1 MHKETPQIFLT
12 LPNSSIT
19 IKIAVKQVNKFGGYG
34 LAILL
39 IYFDLGPHKVI
50 EWITRHI
57 TKELELTKNSTERC
71 MK

>member
-1 MHKETPQIFLT
+1 M
-12 LPNSSIT
+12 
-19 IKIAVKQVNKFGGYG
+19 KIAVKQVNKFGGYG